1 MRSALG
7 GKKPPFWYLFA
18 PRPLISWLFSIR
30 LFIVVF
36 PVQLYT
42 FRSEMGRKRLDKTGE
57 LVYFVHVF
65 VDEGNTE
72 ELIFLLNYSLSENAS
87 FPK

>member
-1 MRSALG
+1 
-7 GKKPPFWYLFA
+7 
-18 PRPLISWLFSIR
+18 
-30 LFIVVF
+30 
-36 PVQLYT
+36 
-42 FRSEMGRKRLDKTGE
+42 